1 MHLHPH
7 ATVHSRLRPVCLRLT
22 HSSAEHEIQQQFGYY
37 NPRVILKLLSIYST
51 ALYGSSLWQLA
62 SEEHHKLVRSWNTA
76 VKIVWDLPHSTHTR
90 FLESLSPVPH
100 LDSVL
105 FGRYIGFI
113 DSLLQSKKSLI
124 RLVFSSCS
132 GDLHSLTGQNLAFI
146 LLKYQKL
153 TLPALTAERTRIK
166 KCRVY
171 PSTEEDSWKIKLIE
185 EIALLKKNHLEINF
199 TSDDLED
206 ILEYICTS

>member
-1 MHLHPH
+1 M
-7 ATVHSRLRPVCLRLT
+7 
-22 HSSAEHEIQQQFGYY
+22 
-37 NPRVILKLLSIYST
+37 
-51 ALYGSSLWQLA
+51 
-62 SEEHHKLVRSWNTA
+62 
-76 VKIVWDLPHSTHTR
+76 WDLPHSTHTR

-113 DSLLQSKKSLI
+113 DNLLLSKKSLI

-132 GDLHSLTGQNLAFI
+132 GDLHSLTGQNLAYL

-153 TLPALTAERTRIK
+153 FLTALTSEKMRIK

-171 PSTEEDSWKIKLIE
+171 PSSNEDSWKLNLME
-185 EIALLKKNHLEINF
+185 EITMLKNDHLEIDF
-199 TSDDLED
+199 TSEDLED